1 MDRLTELEVF
11 KRVARLG
18 SFTRAAESLGI
29 SRATVTR
36 TIRLLESRLG
46 VTLLS
51 RTTRVVT
58 LSATGSDFLLEA
70 EELLA
75 RCDALYDHFKAAS
88 KELTGSLK
96 VAASPAFSAFFV
108 AQSLEEFQRL
118 HPKLH
123 LELVTHLDD
132 LSASSLIEHRIDL
145 ACCVA
150 DTAPES
156 VVAVRLGAAE
166 SFVCAA
172 PGALARWGTPSTP
185 EDIPPEAMIAGAH
198 PDRWMLTK
206 GRRHAALVPRG
217 PLVLPI
223 SSCKAPCARLALR
236 CFLPSPSETRCA
248 QASSCA
254 CCPTGRRRRS
264 ASTPFWPRASVRING
279 SQNSLRFFVSASL
292 KMMPFRPE
300 AIEDF
305 SPLVRFYSLFTSEF
319 LFAAA
324 LL

>member
-58 LSATGSDFLLEA
+58 LSAAGSDFLLEA

-108 AQSLEEFQRL
+108 AQALEDFQRL

-132 LSASSLIEHRIDL
+132 LTASSLIEHRIDL

-217 PLVLPI
+217 PLVLPDAHLVLQ
-223 SSCKAPCARLALR
+223 SALR
-236 CFLPSPSETRCA
+236 SAGFALLPSVAVRDALRSGQLMRVLPDWKA
-248 QASSCA
+248 Q
-254 CCPTGRRRRS
+254 TIG
-264 ASTPFWPRASVRING
+264 I
-279 SQNSLRFFVSASL
+279 
-292 KMMPFRPE
+292 
-300 AIEDF
+300 
-305 SPLVRFYSLFTSEF
+305 Y
-319 LFAAA
+319 A
-324 LL
+324 LLASRIGADQRLSKLIAFLRERLSENDAVSS

>member
-58 LSATGSDFLLEA
+58 LSAAGSDFLLEA

-217 PLVLPI
+217 PLVLPDAHLVLQ
-223 SSCKAPCARLALR
+223 SALR
-236 CFLPSPSETRCA
+236 
-248 QASSCA
+248 
-254 CCPTGRRRRS
+254 S
-264 ASTPFWPRASVRING
+264 AGF
-279 SQNSLRFFVSASL
+279 
-292 KMMPFRPE
+292 
-300 AIEDF
+300 
-305 SPLVRFYSLFTSEF
+305 
-319 LFAAA
+319 A
-324 LL
+324 LLPAVAVRDALRSGRLMRVLPDWKAQTIGIYALLASRIGADQRLTKLIDFLRSRLSYNPSDPS

>member
-58 LSATGSDFLLEA
+58 LSAAGSDFLLEA

-75 RCDALYDHFKAAS
+75 RYDALYDHFKAAS

-108 AQSLEEFQRL
+108 AQALEEFQRL

-217 PLVLPI
+217 PLVLPDAHLVLQ
-223 SSCKAPCARLALR
+223 SALR
-236 CFLPSPSETRCA
+236 SAGFALLPSVAVRDALRSGQLMRVLPDWKA
-248 QASSCA
+248 Q
-254 CCPTGRRRRS
+254 TIG
-264 ASTPFWPRASVRING
+264 I
-279 SQNSLRFFVSASL
+279 
-292 KMMPFRPE
+292 
-300 AIEDF
+300 
-305 SPLVRFYSLFTSEF
+305 Y
-319 LFAAA
+319 A
-324 LL
+324 LLASRIGADQRLSKLIAFLRERLSENDAVSS

>member
-46 VTLLS
+46 VRLLS

-58 LSATGSDFLLEA
+58 LSAAGSDFLLEA

-108 AQSLEEFQRL
+108 AQALEEFQRL

-132 LSASSLIEHRIDL
+132 LTASSLIEHRIDL

-217 PLVLPI
+217 PLVLPDAHLVLQ
-223 SSCKAPCARLALR
+223 SALR
-236 CFLPSPSETRCA
+236 SAGFALLPSVAVRDALRSGQLMRVLPDWKA
-248 QASSCA
+248 Q
-254 CCPTGRRRRS
+254 TIG
-264 ASTPFWPRASVRING
+264 I
-279 SQNSLRFFVSASL
+279 
-292 KMMPFRPE
+292 
-300 AIEDF
+300 
-305 SPLVRFYSLFTSEF
+305 Y
-319 LFAAA
+319 A
-324 LL
+324 LLASRIGADQRLSKLIAFLRERLSENDAVSS

>member
-58 LSATGSDFLLEA
+58 LSAAGSDFLLEV

-217 PLVLPI
+217 PLVLPD
-223 SSCKAPCARLALR
+223 AHLVLQGALR
-236 CFLPSPSETRCA
+236 
-248 QASSCA
+248 
-254 CCPTGRRRRS
+254 S
-264 ASTPFWPRASVRING
+264 AGF
-279 SQNSLRFFVSASL
+279 
-292 KMMPFRPE
+292 
-300 AIEDF
+300 
-305 SPLVRFYSLFTSEF
+305 
-319 LFAAA
+319 A
-324 LL
+324 LLPAVAVRDALRSGQLMRVLPDWKAQTIGIYALLASRIGADQRLSKLIAFLRERLSENDAVSS

>member
-58 LSATGSDFLLEA
+58 LSAAGSDFLLEA

-75 RCDALYDHFKAAS
+75 RCDALYDHFKAAA

-108 AQSLEEFQRL
+108 AQALEDFQRL

-132 LSASSLIEHRIDL
+132 LTASSLIEHRIDL

-156 VVAVRLGAAE
+156 VVADTKT
-166 SFVCAA
+166 SS
-172 PGALARWGTPSTP
+172 PKSTP
-185 EDIPPEAMIAGAH
+185 EA
-198 PDRWMLTK
+198 LTA
-206 GRRHAALVPRG
+206 RRM
-217 PLVLPI
+217 
-223 SSCKAPCARLALR
+223 
-236 CFLPSPSETRCA
+236 PSPQMVLKLR
-248 QASSCA
+248 SS
-254 CCPTGRRRRS
+254 S
-264 ASTPFWPRASVRING
+264 AMRQKYSGVSPG
-279 SQNSLRFFVSASL
+279 LR
-292 KMMPFRPE
+292 
-300 AIEDF
+300 
-305 SPLVRFYSLFTSEF
+305 
-319 LFAAA
+319 
-324 LL
+324 

>member
-58 LSATGSDFLLEA
+58 LSAAGSDFLLET

-108 AQSLEEFQRL
+108 AQSLEDFQRL

-217 PLVLPI
+217 PLVLPDAHLI
-223 SSCKAPCARLALR
+223 LQSALR
-236 CFLPSPSETRCA
+236 SAGFALLPAVAARDALRSGQLMRVLPDWKA
-248 QASSCA
+248 QAI
-254 CCPTGRRRRS
+254 G
-264 ASTPFWPRASVRING
+264 I
-279 SQNSLRFFVSASL
+279 
-292 KMMPFRPE
+292 
-300 AIEDF
+300 
-305 SPLVRFYSLFTSEF
+305 Y
-319 LFAAA
+319 A
-324 LL
+324 LLASRIGADQRLSKLIAFLRERLSENDAVSS

>member
-58 LSATGSDFLLEA
+58 LSAAGSDFLLEA

-156 VVAVRLGAAE
+156 VVAVRLGSAE

-217 PLVLPI
+217 PLVLPDAHLVLQ
-223 SSCKAPCARLALR
+223 SALR
-236 CFLPSPSETRCA
+236 
-248 QASSCA
+248 
-254 CCPTGRRRRS
+254 S
-264 ASTPFWPRASVRING
+264 AGF
-279 SQNSLRFFVSASL
+279 
-292 KMMPFRPE
+292 
-300 AIEDF
+300 
-305 SPLVRFYSLFTSEF
+305 
-319 LFAAA
+319 A
-324 LL
+324 LLPAVAVRDALRSGQLMRVLPDWKAQTIGIYALLASRIGADQRLSKLIAFLRERLSENDAVSS

>member
-58 LSATGSDFLLEA
+58 LSAAGSDFLLEA

-108 AQSLEEFQRL
+108 AQALEDFQRL
-118 HPKLH
+118 HPKLKF
-123 LELVTHLDD
+123 ELVTHLDD

-217 PLVLPI
+217 PLVLPDAHLVLQ
-223 SSCKAPCARLALR
+223 SALR
-236 CFLPSPSETRCA
+236 
-248 QASSCA
+248 
-254 CCPTGRRRRS
+254 S
-264 ASTPFWPRASVRING
+264 AGF
-279 SQNSLRFFVSASL
+279 
-292 KMMPFRPE
+292 
-300 AIEDF
+300 
-305 SPLVRFYSLFTSEF
+305 
-319 LFAAA
+319 A
-324 LL
+324 LLPAVAVRDALRSGRLTRVLPDWKAQTIGIYALLASRIGADQRLSKLIAFLRERLSENDAVSS

>member
-11 KRVARLG
+11 KRVARLR

-58 LSATGSDFLLEA
+58 LSAAGSDFLLEA

-172 PGALARWGTPSTP
+172 PGALAHWGTPSTP

-217 PLVLPI
+217 PLVLPDAHLI
-223 SSCKAPCARLALR
+223 LQSALR
-236 CFLPSPSETRCA
+236 
-248 QASSCA
+248 
-254 CCPTGRRRRS
+254 S
-264 ASTPFWPRASVRING
+264 AGF
-279 SQNSLRFFVSASL
+279 
-292 KMMPFRPE
+292 
-300 AIEDF
+300 
-305 SPLVRFYSLFTSEF
+305 
-319 LFAAA
+319 A
-324 LL
+324 LLPAVAARDALRSGQLMRVLPDWKAQTIGIYALLASRIGADQRLSKLIAFLRERLSENDAVSS

>member
-58 LSATGSDFLLEA
+58 LSAAGSDFLLEA

-217 PLVLPI
+217 PLVLPDAHLI
-223 SSCKAPCARLALR
+223 LQSALR
-236 CFLPSPSETRCA
+236 
-248 QASSCA
+248 
-254 CCPTGRRRRS
+254 S
-264 ASTPFWPRASVRING
+264 AGF
-279 SQNSLRFFVSASL
+279 
-292 KMMPFRPE
+292 
-300 AIEDF
+300 
-305 SPLVRFYSLFTSEF
+305 
-319 LFAAA
+319 A
-324 LL
+324 LLPAVTARDALRSGQLMRVLPDWKAQTIGIYALLASRIGADQRLSKLIAFLRERLSENDAVSS

>member
-18 SFTRAAESLGI
+18 SFTRAAESLEI

-58 LSATGSDFLLEA
+58 LSAAGSDFLLEA

-108 AQSLEEFQRL
+108 AQALEDFQRL

-132 LSASSLIEHRIDL
+132 LTASSLIEHRIDL

-172 PGALARWGTPSTP
+172 PSALARWGTPSTP

-217 PLVLPI
+217 PLVLPDAHLVLQ
-223 SSCKAPCARLALR
+223 SALR
-236 CFLPSPSETRCA
+236 
-248 QASSCA
+248 
-254 CCPTGRRRRS
+254 S
-264 ASTPFWPRASVRING
+264 AGF
-279 SQNSLRFFVSASL
+279 
-292 KMMPFRPE
+292 
-300 AIEDF
+300 
-305 SPLVRFYSLFTSEF
+305 
-319 LFAAA
+319 A
-324 LL
+324 LLPAVAVRDALRSGRLTRVLPDWKAQTIGIYALLASRIGADQRLSKLVAFLRERLSENDAVSS

>member
-58 LSATGSDFLLEA
+58 LSAAGSDFLLEA

-108 AQSLEEFQRL
+108 AQALEEFQRL

-217 PLVLPI
+217 PLVLPDAHLVLQ
-223 SSCKAPCARLALR
+223 SALR
-236 CFLPSPSETRCA
+236 SAGFALLPSVAVRDALRSGQLMRVLPDWKA
-248 QASSCA
+248 Q
-254 CCPTGRRRRS
+254 TIG
-264 ASTPFWPRASVRING
+264 I
-279 SQNSLRFFVSASL
+279 
-292 KMMPFRPE
+292 
-300 AIEDF
+300 
-305 SPLVRFYSLFTSEF
+305 Y
-319 LFAAA
+319 A
-324 LL
+324 LLASRIGADQRLSKLIAFLRERLSENDAVSS

>member
-58 LSATGSDFLLEA
+58 LSAAGSDFLLEA

-108 AQSLEEFQRL
+108 AQALEEFQRL

-166 SFVCAA
+166 SFMCAA

-217 PLVLPI
+217 PLVLPDAHLVLQ
-223 SSCKAPCARLALR
+223 SALR
-236 CFLPSPSETRCA
+236 SAGFALLPSVAVRDALRSGQLMRVLPDWKA
-248 QASSCA
+248 Q
-254 CCPTGRRRRS
+254 TIG
-264 ASTPFWPRASVRING
+264 I
-279 SQNSLRFFVSASL
+279 
-292 KMMPFRPE
+292 
-300 AIEDF
+300 
-305 SPLVRFYSLFTSEF
+305 Y
-319 LFAAA
+319 A
-324 LL
+324 LLASRIGADQRLSKLIAFLRERLSENDAVSS

>member
-11 KRVARLG
+11 KCVARLG

-58 LSATGSDFLLEA
+58 LSAAGSDFLLEA

-108 AQSLEEFQRL
+108 AQALEDFQRL

-132 LSASSLIEHRIDL
+132 LTASSLIEHRIDL

-150 DTAPES
+150 DTAPKAS
-156 VVAVRLGAAE
+156 SPCGSGLPKASYAPHRVR
-166 SFVCAA
+166 F
-172 PGALARWGTPSTP
+172 R
-185 EDIPPEAMIAGAH
+185 AGE
-198 PDRWMLTK
+198 
-206 GRRHAALVPRG
+206 RRVPRTT
-217 PLVLPI
+217 
-223 SSCKAPCARLALR
+223 
-236 CFLPSPSETRCA
+236 FLPKR
-248 QASSCA
+248 
-254 CCPTGRRRRS
+254 
-264 ASTPFWPRASVRING
+264 
-279 SQNSLRFFVSASL
+279 
-292 KMMPFRPE
+292 
-300 AIEDF
+300 
-305 SPLVRFYSLFTSEF
+305 
-319 LFAAA
+319 
-324 LL
+324 

>member
-58 LSATGSDFLLEA
+58 LSAAGSDFLLEA

-96 VAASPAFSAFFV
+96 VAASPAFSACVV
-108 AQSLEEFQRL
+108 AQALEDFQRL

-123 LELVTHLDD
+123 LELFTHLDD
-132 LSASSLIEHRIDL
+132 LTASSLIEHRIDL

-172 PGALARWGTPSTP
+172 PSALARWGTPSTP

-217 PLVLPI
+217 PLVLPDAHLVLQ
-223 SSCKAPCARLALR
+223 SALR
-236 CFLPSPSETRCA
+236 
-248 QASSCA
+248 
-254 CCPTGRRRRS
+254 S
-264 ASTPFWPRASVRING
+264 AGF
-279 SQNSLRFFVSASL
+279 
-292 KMMPFRPE
+292 
-300 AIEDF
+300 
-305 SPLVRFYSLFTSEF
+305 
-319 LFAAA
+319 A
-324 LL
+324 LLPAVAVRDALRSGRLTRVLPDWKAQTIGIYALLASRIGADQRLSKLVAFLRERLSENDAVSS

>member
-29 SRATVTR
+29 SRASVTR

-58 LSATGSDFLLEA
+58 LSAAGSDFLLEA

-156 VVAVRLGAAE
+156 VVAVRLGSAE

-217 PLVLPI
+217 PLVLPDAHLVLQ
-223 SSCKAPCARLALR
+223 SALR
-236 CFLPSPSETRCA
+236 
-248 QASSCA
+248 
-254 CCPTGRRRRS
+254 S
-264 ASTPFWPRASVRING
+264 AGF
-279 SQNSLRFFVSASL
+279 
-292 KMMPFRPE
+292 
-300 AIEDF
+300 
-305 SPLVRFYSLFTSEF
+305 
-319 LFAAA
+319 A
-324 LL
+324 LLPAVAVRDALRSGQLMRVLPDWKAQTIGIYALLASRIGADQRLSKLIAFLRERLSENDAVSS

>member
-58 LSATGSDFLLEA
+58 LSAAGSDFLLEA

-206 GRRHAALVPRG
+206 GRRLAALVPRG
-217 PLVLPI
+217 PLVLPDAHLI
-223 SSCKAPCARLALR
+223 LQSALR
-236 CFLPSPSETRCA
+236 
-248 QASSCA
+248 
-254 CCPTGRRRRS
+254 S
-264 ASTPFWPRASVRING
+264 AGF
-279 SQNSLRFFVSASL
+279 
-292 KMMPFRPE
+292 
-300 AIEDF
+300 
-305 SPLVRFYSLFTSEF
+305 
-319 LFAAA
+319 A
-324 LL
+324 LLPAVAVRDALRSGQLMRVLPDWKAQTIGIYALLASRIGADQRLSKLIAFLRERLSENDAVSS

>member
-217 PLVLPI
+217 PLVLPDAHLVLQ
-223 SSCKAPCARLALR
+223 SALR
-236 CFLPSPSETRCA
+236 
-248 QASSCA
+248 
-254 CCPTGRRRRS
+254 S
-264 ASTPFWPRASVRING
+264 AGF
-279 SQNSLRFFVSASL
+279 
-292 KMMPFRPE
+292 
-300 AIEDF
+300 
-305 SPLVRFYSLFTSEF
+305 
-319 LFAAA
+319 A
-324 LL
+324 LLPAVAVRDALRSGQLMRVLPDWKAQTIGIYALLASRIGADQRLSKLIAFLRERLSENDAVSS

>member
-11 KRVARLG
+11 QRVARLG

-58 LSATGSDFLLEA
+58 LSAAGSDFLLEA

-108 AQSLEEFQRL
+108 AQALEDFQRL

-132 LSASSLIEHRIDL
+132 LTASSLIEHRIDL

-172 PGALARWGTPSTP
+172 PGALSRWGTPSTP
-185 EDIPPEAMIAGAH
+185 DDIPSEAMIPGKH
-198 PDRWMLTK
+198 PDQWILRNGLHRATLVPHGPIVLPDAHLVLQSALRSAGFALLPAVAVRDALRSGQLRRVLPDWQAQTIGIYALLASRIGADQRLTK
-206 GRRHAALVPRG
+206 LIDFLR
-217 PLVLPI
+217 
-223 SSCKAPCARLALR
+223 SRLSDD
-236 CFLPSPSETRCA
+236 PSDPS
-248 QASSCA
+248 
-254 CCPTGRRRRS
+254 
-264 ASTPFWPRASVRING
+264 
-279 SQNSLRFFVSASL
+279 
-292 KMMPFRPE
+292 
-300 AIEDF
+300 
-305 SPLVRFYSLFTSEF
+305 
-319 LFAAA
+319 
-324 LL
+324 

>member
-58 LSATGSDFLLEA
+58 LSAAGSDFLLEA

-185 EDIPPEAMIAGAH
+185 EDIPPKAMIAGAH

-217 PLVLPI
+217 PLVLPDAHLVLQ
-223 SSCKAPCARLALR
+223 SALR
-236 CFLPSPSETRCA
+236 
-248 QASSCA
+248 
-254 CCPTGRRRRS
+254 S
-264 ASTPFWPRASVRING
+264 AGF
-279 SQNSLRFFVSASL
+279 
-292 KMMPFRPE
+292 
-300 AIEDF
+300 
-305 SPLVRFYSLFTSEF
+305 
-319 LFAAA
+319 A
-324 LL
+324 LLPAVAVRDALRSGQLMRVLPDWKAQTIGIYALLASRIGADQRLSKLIAFLRERLSENDAVSS

>member
-58 LSATGSDFLLEA
+58 LSAAGSDFLLEA

-75 RCDALYDHFKAAS
+75 RCDALYDHFKTAP

-185 EDIPPEAMIAGAH
+185 EDIPPEAMITGAH

-217 PLVLPI
+217 PLVLPDAHLVLQ
-223 SSCKAPCARLALR
+223 SALR
-236 CFLPSPSETRCA
+236 
-248 QASSCA
+248 
-254 CCPTGRRRRS
+254 S
-264 ASTPFWPRASVRING
+264 AGF
-279 SQNSLRFFVSASL
+279 
-292 KMMPFRPE
+292 
-300 AIEDF
+300 
-305 SPLVRFYSLFTSEF
+305 
-319 LFAAA
+319 A
-324 LL
+324 LLPVVAVRDALRSGRLMRVLPDWKAQTIGIYALLASRIGADQRLSKLIAFLRDRLSENDAVSS

>member
-36 TIRLLESRLG
+36 TIHLLESRLG

-58 LSATGSDFLLEA
+58 LSAAGSDFLLEA

-75 RCDALYDHFKAAS
+75 RCDALYDHFKTAP

-198 PDRWMLTK
+198 PNRWMLTK

-217 PLVLPI
+217 PLVLPDAHLVLQ
-223 SSCKAPCARLALR
+223 SALR
-236 CFLPSPSETRCA
+236 
-248 QASSCA
+248 
-254 CCPTGRRRRS
+254 S
-264 ASTPFWPRASVRING
+264 AGF
-279 SQNSLRFFVSASL
+279 
-292 KMMPFRPE
+292 
-300 AIEDF
+300 
-305 SPLVRFYSLFTSEF
+305 
-319 LFAAA
+319 A
-324 LL
+324 LLPTVAVRDALRSGRLMRVLPDWKAQTIGIYALLASRIGADQRLSKLIAFLRERLSENDAVSS